1 MQIVGVSDFTEG
13 PTALNGKERSYRRL
27 LAITELIALVD
38 PEVTCLDEVGLRSGF
53 LSFTEG
59 LQEVLREVYSH
70 GACDMNDDI
79 DFIPKD
85 GLAHARFVA
94 NIGRDHMDTIELCQ
108 TLSLFF

>member
-1 MQIVGVSDFTEG
+1 MQIVCVSDFTEG

-70 GACDMNDDI
+70 GACDMTTI
-79 DFIPKD
+79 SILFRRTASRTPASSPTSAVITWTPSSF
-85 GLAHARFVA
+85 AR
-94 NIGRDHMDTIELCQ
+94 R
-108 TLSLFF
+108 